1 MILYKCD
8 RCGKIQEEKPF
19 KNRVDITIEKEPQYY
34 LNKSRMFCDKCA
46 EKLMEWF
53 VAYQENRSE

>member
-19 KNRVDITIEKEPQYY
+19 KNRVDITIEKEP
-34 LNKSRMFCDKCA
+34 
-46 EKLMEWF
+46 
-53 VAYQENRSE
+53 